1 MSVSATHCFPLPYHD
16 HITHQLTVHCV
27 HHSRL
32 TTVHQLDPEDKS
44 SRELKGM
51 IEQAID
57 KDGKIGL
64 AVVGGVLAAA
74 AATVLVLFKRR

>member
-1 MSVSATHCFPLPYHD
+1 M
-16 HITHQLTVHCV
+16 
-27 HHSRL
+27 
-32 TTVHQLDPEDKS
+32 TTAHQLDPGDMS